1 MNKKKLIETCL
12 ISEDA
17 IETYPFKDKTY
28 EDYAVIRHKSNG
40 KWFALVFF
48 LEKTLFVNLKCS
60 PIDASV
66 LREMYS
72 FITPAWHMN
81 KKHWIKID
89 VNKAPK
95 ELLVNLIKA
104 LSQQMVDF

>member
-1 MNKKKLIETCL
+1 MNKRKLIETCL

-17 IETYPFKDKTY
+17 IETYPFKDKAY
-28 EDYAVIRHKSNG
+28 NDYAVIRHKNNG
-40 KWFALVFF
+40 KWFALIFF
-48 LEKTLFVNLKCS
+48 LEKILFVNLKCR
-60 PIDASV
+60 PVDASV
-66 LREMYS
+66 IREMYS

-95 ELLVNLIKA
+95 DLLVNLIKISFDLTA
-104 LSQQMVDF
+104 K

>member
-1 MNKKKLIETCL
+1 MNNKKLIETCL

-17 IETYPFKDKTY
+17 IETYPFNGKTY

-66 LREMYS
+66 LR
-72 FITPAWHMN
+72 
-81 KKHWIKID
+81 
-89 VNKAPK
+89 
-95 ELLVNLIKA
+95 
-104 LSQQMVDF
+104 

>member
-66 LREMYS
+66 LREMCS

-95 ELLVNLIKA
+95 ELLVNLIKTSFDLTA
-104 LSQQMVDF
+104 K

>member
-1 MNKKKLIETCL
+1 MNKRKLIETCL

-17 IETYPFKDKTY
+17 IETYPFKDKAY

-40 KWFALVFF
+40 KWFALIFF
-48 LEKTLFVNLKCS
+48 LEKTLFVNLKCR
-60 PIDASV
+60 PVDASV

-95 ELLVNLIKA
+95 DLLVNLIKISFDLTA
-104 LSQQMVDF
+104 K